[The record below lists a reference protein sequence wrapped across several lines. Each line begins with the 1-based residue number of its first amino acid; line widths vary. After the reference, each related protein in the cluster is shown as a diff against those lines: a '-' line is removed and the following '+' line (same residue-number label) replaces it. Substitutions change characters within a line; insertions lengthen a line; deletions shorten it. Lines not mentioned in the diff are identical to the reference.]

1 MAMDKRR
8 SMKRYLP
15 MSDIYPIKP
24 ISESWFRYECLLHPL
39 VLPRLLASAKIAAST
54 SRILHQLH
62 EFACGTLNDCGHLHQ
77 SKYLGA
83 RELYKIARP

>member
-1 MAMDKRR
+1 MDKRR

-24 ISESWFRYECLLHPL
+24 ISESWFRYEYLLHPF

-54 SRILHQLH
+54 SRILHLLT
-62 EFACGTLNDCGHLHQ
+62 ESVCDTLNRCGNLRQ

-83 RELYKIARP
+83 WERCKIARP